1 MILTHSMGSLA
12 AHYWLTHKVDQA
24 WKDKHI
30 RALVSLAGPWAGTVR
45 SLKVYALGDDLGSF
59 WVNTKSLRTQ
69 ERSNPSLFWLM
80 PSRQLWPAASDV
92 LLQAADVNIT
102 TDNMKDFFYTFG
114 RPDGWEMFKDTKD
127 LSAKLEAP
135 NVDVFC
141 LHGSGIPTTNK

>member
-1 MILTHSMGSLA
+1 MPPR
-12 AHYWLTHKVDQA
+12 
-24 WKDKHI
+24 HI
-30 RALVSLAGPWAGTVR
+30 RALVTLAGPWAGTVR

-59 WVNTKSLRTQ
+59 WVNTRSLRTQ

-80 PSRQLWPAASDV
+80 PSRLLWPAASEV

-114 RPDGWEMFKDTKD
+114 RPDGWEMYKDTKD
-127 LSAKLEAP
+127 LSVELEAP

>member
-1 MILTHSMGSLA
+1 MGSIA
-12 AHYWLTHKVDQA
+12 AHYWLTHTVDQA

-45 SLKVYALGDDLGSF
+45 SLKVYAFGDDLGSF

-69 ERSNPSLFWLM
+69 ERSNPSLLWLM
-80 PSRQLWPAASDV
+80 PSPLLWPAASEV
-92 LLQAADVNIT
+92 LVQAANVNIT
-102 TDNMKDFFYTFG
+102 TANMKDFFYTFG
-114 RPDGWEMFKDTKD
+114 RADGWEMYKDTKD

-141 LHGSGIPTTNK
+141 LHGSGIPTTSK